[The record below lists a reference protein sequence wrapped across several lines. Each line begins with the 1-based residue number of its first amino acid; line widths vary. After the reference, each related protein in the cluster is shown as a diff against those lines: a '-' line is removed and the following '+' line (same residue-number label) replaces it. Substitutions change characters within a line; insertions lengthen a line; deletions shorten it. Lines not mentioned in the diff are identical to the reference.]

1 MKVRAVLDS
10 GAPLVILSSKF
21 VKKIPFK
28 PDVSY
33 DKIFGTAGNI
43 KVQFLGV
50 YYLVHL
56 KFGSLVIT
64 TPAIVLQLKGYDMH
78 TGSDFFDTYDTTMCH
93 KEGIFKIMGH
103 SFPLLKIDGSLHKSP
118 SQGNFK
124 STMLVHC
131 SSGDIG
137 VAIDN
142 KDTSCY
148 LPKEMFFEDPIILRC
163 RDKITIFSK
172 KKYLRLQD

>member
-21 VKKIPFK
+21 VKKIPFQ

-33 DKIFGTAGNI
+33 DKIFGTAGDI
-43 KVQFLGV
+43 KVQALGA
-50 YYLVHL
+50 YSLVPL
-56 KFGSLVIT
+56 KLGSLVIT
-64 TPAIVLQLKGYDMH
+64 TPAIVLQSEGYDMLI
-78 TGSDFFDTYDTTMCH
+78 GSDFFDTYDTTMCH

-103 SFPLLKIDGSLHKSP
+103 SFPLLKIDGSLCKSP

-124 STMLVHC
+124 STMLVHY
-131 SSGDIG
+131 SSGNIG
-137 VAIDN
+137 LAIDN

-148 LPKEMFFEDPIILRC
+148 LL
-163 RDKITIFSK
+163 
-172 KKYLRLQD
+172 

>member
-1 MKVRAVLDS
+1 M
-10 GAPLVILSSKF
+10 
-21 VKKIPFK
+21 
-28 PDVSY
+28 Y
-33 DKIFGTAGNI
+33 
-43 KVQFLGV
+43 
-50 YYLVHL
+50 
-56 KFGSLVIT
+56 
-64 TPAIVLQLKGYDMH
+64 
-78 TGSDFFDTYDTTMCH
+78 
-93 KEGIFKIMGH
+93 H
-103 SFPLLKIDGSLHKSP
+103 SFPLLKTDGSLCKLI

-163 RDKITIFSK
+163 RDNITIFPNEQVSVATG
-172 KKYLRLQD
+172 LRIHLPLGIHGTFGPISFPKPNQPITAGSLLSAKASEFISILLANPYSYSINLCKGSPIAALQLAMNKDVEESPL